1 MEAIQHLGDITVV
14 EFIPRA
20 QQTPRIYLVLVLVPK
35 ENGDIRD
42 ILDLKKAQQLDKKK
56 VQDGYSQV
64 HYDVHP
70 EWELLFFF
78 LHQKIYQR
86 SICTFLSRSSLQ
98 VSKVHVQQEVL
109 LVLSSPIQIQVD
121 IKGLH

>member
-78 LHQKIYQR
+78 ASKDLSEIYLHI
-86 SICTFLSRSSLQ
+86 SIKKLIAGF
-98 VSKVHVQQEVL
+98 
-109 LVLSSPIQIQVD
+109 
-121 IKGLH
+121 